1 MAVSH
6 SHLSLDRPSFVCV
19 IVLIQAIT
27 YGPAGT
33 YPHASMYRDKL
44 A

>member
-19 IVLIQAIT
+19 IVLFQAIT
-27 YGPAGT
+27 YEPAGP
-33 YPHASMYRDKL
+33 YPYASIYMAAHA
-44 A
+44 